1 MVDEKASPPRPW
13 LTTLALFACVA
24 LELVIASSPF
34 DAPARVAALLGL
46 ATIAVAISLRQ
57 ALGVGPGSLVPRA
70 IVYLPMLFS
79 VIVIVVLLLDAHFR
93 RVMGVR

>member
-1 MVDEKASPPRPW
+1 MVDEKVSSGHPW

-34 DAPARVAALLGL
+34 GAPARVAALLGL
-46 ATIAVAISLRQ
+46 ATIAVALSLRQ
-57 ALGVGPGSLVPRA
+57 ALGVGRASLVPRA

-79 VIVIVVLLLDAHFR
+79 AVVIVVLLLDAHFR
-93 RVMGVR
+93 RAMGVR